1 MKCALMN
8 DSSFILP
15 PSSLLHE
22 APRCRAAL
30 LALLMFL
37 FALMALHLVNASTD
51 DAFITF
57 RYAENQATGEGLVFN
72 TGERVEGYSN
82 FLFAQ
87 ILSLLVLSGLTGF
100 PHGLLVWSKAVGL
113 LSGLLCV
120 IVVYKATRLNR
131 KNSSSPILLACLAPI
146 LLCTSPQFVAWTV
159 GGLETSFCA
168 LLVAT
173 GQYLNMRVLL
183 SRENGKATPAAL
195 FGLSAFFFL
204 LASLTRPE
212 IPILFAAAFLT
223 TLIYLIRRRH
233 KVRAL
238 LPGAATYSVP
248 FAGFIV
254 WRYIY
259 YGDIFPNTFYAKTTG
274 GGQAQFWGGLEY
286 FGFGVSTILGPFLL
300 LCLLP
305 LFMHARGRKSK
316 VQSEVLSVG
325 IDSRLRKG
333 PVPGQGQTTQ
343 SSSSGFREG
352 YWFLLWQTV
361 AMSAFIIYSG
371 GDWMGSYRLFMP
383 IVPALVLMAQ
393 HGALTLWERF
403 GVSERCGILRQR
415 LSAAMIITIVSLF
428 AYHTADVMLVAK
440 KPSGFAVRDVLN
452 REYYRVAK
460 MMRERIRPDATVALG
475 EAGLIPYYSRL
486 SVIDMRGLTDRY
498 IARLKGKAH
507 AKFEP
512 MYIFRR
518 KPDYLLL
525 LDVTG
530 QTWTEHN
537 YQNMLLDHEVLN
549 DDYTLYEGKGMFD
562 LFRKYRFFLY
572 SRQDA
577 PSSWAPGQPQP

>member
-1 MKCALMN
+1 MK
-8 DSSFILP
+8 DESSTSKQVCNPSRGRHRTPKQPSPCLSAFAVPLQPRTLVTFLIL
-15 PSSLLHE
+15 
-22 APRCRAAL
+22 
-30 LALLMFL
+30 L

-120 IVVYKATRLNR
+120 IVVYKATRLHR
-131 KNSSSPILLACLAPI
+131 ENSSSPILLACLAPI

-173 GQYLNMRVLL
+173 GQYLNMRVFL
-183 SRENGKATPAAL
+183 SPENGKATPAAL
-195 FGLSAFFFL
+195 YGLSAFFFL

-223 TLIYLIRRRH
+223 TLIYLIRRRV
-233 KVRAL
+233 KITTL
-238 LPGAATYSVP
+238 LPGVATYSLP
-248 FAGFIV
+248 YAGFIV

-259 YGDIFPNTFYAKTTG
+259 YGDIFPNTFYAKATG
-274 GGQAQFWGGLEY
+274 GGEAQFWGGLEY
-286 FGFGVSTILGPFLL
+286 FGFGISTILGPFLL

-316 VQSEVLSVG
+316 GQSPK
-325 IDSRLRKG
+325 SRIEGRGGLGHKG
-333 PVPGQGQTTQ
+333 KD
-343 SSSSGFREG
+343 G

-393 HGALTLWERF
+393 RGALTLWERF
-403 GVSERCGILRQR
+403 GVSERRGVLRQR

-525 LDVTG
+525 VDVTG

-549 DDYTLYEGKGMFD
+549 DDYRLVRGEGMLD
-562 LFRKYRFFLY
+562 LFHKYRFFLY
-572 SRQDA
+572 SRRDA
-577 PSSWAPGQPQP
+577 PSSWELGQAQPYPK